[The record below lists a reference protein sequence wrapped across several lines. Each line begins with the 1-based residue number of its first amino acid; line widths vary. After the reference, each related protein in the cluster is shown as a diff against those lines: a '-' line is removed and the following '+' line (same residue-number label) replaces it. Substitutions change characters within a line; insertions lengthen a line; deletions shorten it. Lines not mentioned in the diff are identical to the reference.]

1 MKIENKTSELKLDF
15 FRSLYMTASDA
26 YSDSV
31 ALFERAMAQY
41 RGSAE
46 IDGSRENAITVRNI
60 TYEIVESQVSSDIP
74 APKTDATSYS
84 ERRERNA
91 VSIERLCRSLR
102 DRLPFEE
109 MNDID
114 ERYTYIYGGS
124 VYYADWDNS
133 SEYMGE
139 VGGVKVMCLSPLNFI
154 PQPGICNID
163 DMEYCF
169 LKFTT
174 TRGELSR
181 KYGVDDESAE
191 LAEFDYKYQGDDD
204 GIDTVN
210 VITCFYRDEN
220 GEIGRF
226 IFSGDL
232 TLSDLP
238 EYYKRKRTLCT
249 VCGNEP
255 ELCKCKKKKH
265 AKFNID
271 SEDVP
276 LIDIARSF
284 ASHRSEGAGFND
296 GAGEHLSPAG
306 EKHPHALTHGYVQD
320 SDVGDEKTEAPAYT
334 SSTVKINY
342 YVPKSFP
349 IVIRKNTSTENSL
362 YGQSDCDY
370 IRPEQQAINKIESR
384 ILQKLL
390 RAAVTPIV
398 PEDARIAVG
407 NSVFGQVI
415 KMKPGESA
423 AQYGKVDT
431 TPDISQDIA
440 EAERLYDHAKRVIGI
455 SDAYQ
460 GIDTGN
466 VNESGVAKQL
476 RINQATGRLE
486 SKRKMKHT
494 AYARLD
500 RIIFTLYLAF
510 ADEPRRLSYKD
521 AYGRVHNTEF
531 NRRDFIEAD
540 RIRGGFYYDDAYL
553 FSVDLNG
560 GNEYQRES
568 MWQRNLENLKAG
580 TLGNPEDTVTLLRY
594 WQCQERAHYPHAR
607 ENVEYFSSL
616 IKDGGV

>member
-1 MKIENKTSELKLDF
+1 MKTETQTKRSRLDF
-15 FRSLYMTASDA
+15 FRSLYQSAKDA
-26 YSDSV
+26 FLPYSTG
-31 ALFERAMAQY
+31 FERAMEQY
-41 RGSAE
+41 RGSTE
-46 IDGSRENAITVRNI
+46 IDGSTESAITVRNI

-91 VSIERLCRSLR
+91 MSIERLCRSIR
-102 DRLPFEE
+102 DKLPFEE

-124 VYYADWDNS
+124 VWYADWDNGT
-133 SEYMGE
+133 EYMGE
-139 VGGVKVMCLSPLNFI
+139 VGGVKIMCLSPCSFV
-154 PQPGICNID
+154 PQPGIYNID

-169 LKFTT
+169 LRFTT
-174 TRGELSR
+174 TRGELTR
-181 KYGVDDESAE
+181 KYGIPEDECGTAE
-191 LAEFDYKYQGDDD
+191 LECEYSEGNTSTDA
-204 GIDTVN
+204 VN

-220 GEIGRF
+220 GEIGRY

-232 TLSDLP
+232 VLSDLP
-238 EYYKRKRTLCT
+238 EYYMRKRTLCT
-249 VCGNEP
+249 FCQKEPELCRCKKKKYFNENITTESISTSALIQYGVHSSMYANRSFSGLCDLISGINEP
-255 ELCKCKKKKH
+255 EL
-265 AKFNID
+265 
-271 SEDVP
+271 
-276 LIDIARSF
+276 
-284 ASHRSEGAGFND
+284 
-296 GAGEHLSPAG
+296 
-306 EKHPHALTHGYVQD
+306 
-320 SDVGDEKTEAPAYT
+320 TEIP
-334 SSTVKINY
+334 Y
-342 YVPKSFP
+342 YVPKHFP
-349 IVIRKNTSTENSL
+349 IVIRKNTSSENSL
-362 YGQSDCDY
+362 FGQSDCDY

-390 RAAVTPIV
+390 RAAITPVV
-398 PEDARIAVG
+398 PEDASITVG

-423 AQYGKVDT
+423 SQYGKVDT

-440 EAERLYDHAKRVIGI
+440 EAERLYDHAKRVVGI

-460 GIDTGN
+460 GIDTGS

-500 RIIFTLYLAF
+500 KIIFSLYLAF
-510 ADEPRRLSYKD
+510 ADEPRRLTYKD
-521 AYGRVHNTEF
+521 AYGRVHDTEF
-531 NRRDFIEAD
+531 NRYEFIEYDAVK
-540 RIRGGFYYDDAYL
+540 GGYYYDDSYL
-553 FSVDLNG
+553 FTVDLNG

-580 TLGNPEDTVTLLRY
+580 TLGDPEDPVTLLRY

-607 ENVEYFSSL
+607 ENVEYFTL
-616 IKDGGV
+616 MTKEVLTNGEEARII